1 MAKCDKGYLCS
12 VCGKAVEKITES
24 ELYLKYVIGMIDPES
39 LHVSVERHLRCNP
52 ALAQFI
58 TDDGF
63 PTVDCPS
70 KFEKSQLDP
79 EFVQQRETLVT
90 RGWQRLCELAD
101 RKESVSLLEY
111 PLPEFRPRE
120 E

>member
-12 VCGKAVEKITES
+12 VCGEPVEKITES

-39 LHVSVERHLRCNP
+39 LHVSVERHLHCNP

-58 TDDGF
+58 TDERF
-63 PTVDCPS
+63 QQTDCPS
-70 KFEKSQLDP
+70 KFGKGQLDP
-79 EFVQQRETLVT
+79 DFVQEREVLVT
-90 RGWQRLCELAD
+90 RGWQRLYELAN
-101 RKESVSLLEY
+101 RKESISILEY